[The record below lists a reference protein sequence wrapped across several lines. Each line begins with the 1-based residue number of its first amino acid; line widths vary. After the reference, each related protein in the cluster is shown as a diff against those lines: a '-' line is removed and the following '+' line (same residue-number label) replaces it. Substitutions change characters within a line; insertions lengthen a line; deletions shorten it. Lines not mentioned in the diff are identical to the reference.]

1 MLNFQLESWWVFIFL
16 LYFDVW
22 PSIYKIFDI
31 IPLMYCVFDRG
42 MQADTVYNYFFWNF
56 IWMTYFFVK

>member
-22 PSIYKIFDI
+22 PSIYKILDI
-31 IPLMYCVFDRG
+31 IPLMYGVFDRG
-42 MQADTVYNYFFWNF
+42 MQVDTVYNYTG
-56 IWMTYFFVK
+56 I